1 MFQLSP
7 LSSGTDISPP
17 CKLPG
22 TLIQLVLLPDL
33 SENTVT
39 MVKAAVMMTKMRQA
53 LARTLSGFWVFFF
66 STKSFVEELIPS
78 LLVQMK
84 KLRQDWDVGVNM
96 GQQRPLQSDMPLNVL
111 RNKGPL
117 TKPLNF
123 QGHWSFSTGLILTH
137 I

>member
-39 MVKAAVMMTKMRQA
+39 MVKAAVMMTKMRRGPRQDA
-53 LARTLSGFWVFFF
+53 LRFLGFFF
-66 STKSFVEELIPS
+66 FHQKLCGRADTITPGSDEE
-78 LLVQMK
+78 
-84 KLRQDWDVGVNM
+84 
-96 GQQRPLQSDMPLNVL
+96 
-111 RNKGPL
+111 
-117 TKPLNF
+117 TE
-123 QGHWSFSTGLILTH
+123 TGLGCRCEYGTAKTFTKRHAIECFKKQGPPY
-137 I
+137 

>member
-39 MVKAAVMMTKMRQA
+39 MIKAAVMMTKMR
-53 LARTLSGFWVFFF
+53 
-66 STKSFVEELIPS
+66 
-78 LLVQMK
+78 
-84 KLRQDWDVGVNM
+84 
-96 GQQRPLQSDMPLNVL
+96 
-111 RNKGPL
+111 
-117 TKPLNF
+117 
-123 QGHWSFSTGLILTH
+123 
-137 I
+137 